1 MGYLY
6 RHSHADR
13 NDVNQVTWPGDGRA
27 MSGLPPK
34 ADKRLSDAS
43 LGSDEG
49 RERAPRAAVRARGSN
64 SEATGRGQNRRL
76 RISGPAQGQVT
87 TQQGNEQ
94 DAAADDADTVT
105 AHGFRSSFR
114 DWAGNETFYPRDLI
128 ETALTHVIG
137 EKTEQAYCRSDALE
151 KRRKLMEA
159 WASYCEPK
167 ANSNVLHLR

>member
-43 LGSDEG
+43 PGSDEG

-64 SEATGRGQNRRL
+64 SEETGRGQNRRL
-76 RISGPAQGQVT
+76 RVSEPAE
-87 TQQGNEQ
+87 EQ
-94 DAAADDADTVT
+94 AAV
-105 AHGFRSSFR
+105 AHG
-114 DWAGNETFYPRDLI
+114 DEHNAAPDEG
-128 ETALTHVIG
+128 
-137 EKTEQAYCRSDALE
+137 
-151 KRRKLMEA
+151 
-159 WASYCEPK
+159 
-167 ANSNVLHLR
+167 